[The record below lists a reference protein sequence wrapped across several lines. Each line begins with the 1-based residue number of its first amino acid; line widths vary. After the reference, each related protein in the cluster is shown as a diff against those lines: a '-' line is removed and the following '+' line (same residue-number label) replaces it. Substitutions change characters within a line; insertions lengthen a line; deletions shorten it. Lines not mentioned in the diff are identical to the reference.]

1 MRPYYNDPYTVEFSA
16 TVTSSS
22 ERDDKFLVTL
32 DNSYFYPTSGGQE
45 HDTGFIGDKEVLDVF
60 EEDGRILHVVS
71 AHVPVGRADCR
82 INWDRRF
89 GNMQQHTG
97 QHILSAAFEN
107 LFDIETVSSRLGE
120 YTGTI
125 DLSRQ
130 PTEDEVT
137 KVVAEANR
145 VTLEDRP
152 VVVHFADRESISS
165 FNLRKPP
172 KVEGTVRII
181 EVTDF
186 DMSPCGGT
194 HCTHTSEIGVILTG
208 NIEKVKSALVRIEF
222 YCGSRAIRRYYELL
236 KSTRD
241 SSRSLSTGVEE
252 IPSAIERLKAQLQER
267 ESRIRF
273 LTGKILDELCN
284 KLVPRVGEVS
294 EVFRSFD
301 LSSELQT
308 TDELRYVASCVS
320 HKTKSSFAFHR
331 IEGNICYMNLNLNV
345 EEKIASEVLNEL
357 RSNCGVKG
365 GGRNGFYS
373 IVFDGMRIDEVIAVV
388 SRSLQRE

>member
-1 MRPYYNDPYTVEFSA
+1 MRPYYNDPYTVKFGA
-16 TVTSSS
+16 TVTESSK
-22 ERDDKFLVTL
+22 RDDKFLVAL

-71 AHVPVGRADCR
+71 AEVPVGRVDCR

-89 GNMQQHTG
+89 RNMQQHTG

-107 LFDIETVSSRLGE
+107 LFDIETVSSRLGD

-130 PTEDEVT
+130 PTGDEVA

-145 VTLEDRP
+145 VILENRP

-181 EVTDF
+181 EVRDF

-222 YCGSRAIRRYYELL
+222 YCGTRAIRRYYELL
-236 KSTRD
+236 KSTHD

-252 IPSAIERLKAQLQER
+252 IPSAIERLKAQLQEKD
-267 ESRIRF
+267 SRIRF
-273 LTGKILDELCN
+273 LTGKMLDELCN
-284 KLVPRVGEVS
+284 KLIARSGEFS
-294 EVFRSFD
+294 EVFRSID

-308 TDELRYVASCVS
+308 TDELRLVASCVS
-320 HKTKSSFAFHR
+320 HKMKSSFAFHR
-331 IEGNICYMNLNLNV
+331 IEGNICYMNLSLNV
-345 EEKIASEVLNEL
+345 EEKIASEILNEL
-357 RSNCGVKG
+357 RSKCGVKG
-365 GGRNGFYS
+365 GGRSGFYS
-373 IVFDGMRIDEVIAVV
+373 IAFEGSQIGEVVAVV
-388 SRSLQRE
+388 SRSLQGE

>member
-1 MRPYYNDPYTVEFSA
+1 MRPYYNDPYTVKFGA
-16 TVTSSS
+16 TVTESSK
-22 ERDDKFLVTL
+22 RDDKFLVAL

-71 AHVPVGRADCR
+71 AEVPVGRVDCR

-89 GNMQQHTG
+89 RNMQQHTG

-107 LFDIETVSSRLGE
+107 LFDIETVSSRLGD

-130 PTEDEVT
+130 PTGDEVA

-145 VTLEDRP
+145 VILENRP

-181 EVTDF
+181 EVRDF

-194 HCTHTSEIGVILTG
+194 HCTHTSEIGVTLTG

-222 YCGSRAIRRYYELL
+222 YCGTRAIRRYYELL
-236 KSTRD
+236 KSTHD

-252 IPSAIERLKAQLQER
+252 IPSAIERLKAQLQEK

-273 LTGKILDELCN
+273 LTGKMLDELCN
-284 KLVPRVGEVS
+284 KLIARSGEFS
-294 EVFRSFD
+294 EVFRSID

-308 TDELRYVASCVS
+308 TDELRLVASCVS
-320 HKTKSSFAFHR
+320 HKMKSSFAFHR
-331 IEGNICYMNLNLNV
+331 IEGNICYMNLSLNV
-345 EEKIASEVLNEL
+345 EEKIASEILSEL
-357 RSNCGVKG
+357 RSKCGVKG
-365 GGRNGFYS
+365 GGRSGFYS
-373 IVFDGMRIDEVIAVV
+373 IAFEGSQIGEVAAVV
-388 SRSLQRE
+388 SRSLQGE